1 MPVDTS
7 IYSGLL
13 APPPSVAD
21 YAEKYNNLGLLPLK
35 RQLMESQVQD
45 AQSNNLLRSVQA
57 QVAQRNQKMIED
69 YYNSGQSQ
77 SASAPSPFAGPQS
90 QLTAAHAAG
99 LLNGPTMEA
108 ASLPQAAPAPVAA
121 PPQPFGGLPRDVAL
135 PDLLF
140 NGGKGIAG
148 FLNDRTKP
156 TPEQLNAQ
164 YAFPGDPN
172 AAHAAVAAQVKK
184 SGIVPPIQARAGSTL
199 FDPVSGK
206 PIFYNP
212 HIPEG
217 YNPTFD
223 ASGNVV
229 GVQQISGAPQAYA
242 TMAQAGTLGKGLGE
256 IRPGFDENNLPI
268 FSTGA
273 PAGIRVG
280 AGSLLGADGAPVPN
294 AAGRPSV
301 APQAQA
307 AMDGD
312 ARTILNQELVKSTQ
326 ALLAATQSGDTAGAA
341 RARGDIDALHKELAM
356 RGFNAPPSAAVL
368 PSQQPAPI
376 VRPSLPAG
384 QAEYANTTG
393 KASADRFN
401 NIVTQA
407 SDSPTRVNVLDN
419 IINLSKAGV
428 ATGPTQEF
436 QNAIQGYL
444 GDALHIPSF
453 QSNVSKWQ
461 EANKFLQQNAI
472 RAWSAAG
479 GTGTDAQLAQS
490 LTANPNSK
498 MFPEAVQAMAQW
510 AKAGETALQSK
521 AAALQAANPTTPQA
535 QTDFENKWRSA
546 FDPRAFQLLNMAPQE
561 QAAFIKKQ
569 PDASTLKAK
578 IIQLHQLGAF

>member
-13 APPPSVAD
+13 APPKSAMD
-21 YAEKYNNLGLLPLK
+21 YADQYANLGLLPLK

-45 AQSNNLLRSVQA
+45 AQSNNLLRAA
-57 QVAQRNQKMIED
+57 QVQMMQRRQSMIE
-69 YYNSGQSQ
+69 
-77 SASAPSPFAGPQS
+77 
-90 QLTAAHAAG
+90 G
-99 LLNGPTMEA
+99 LLNPQGGAQPAATPFPAQQQLGQAASAGLPPGPTNA
-108 ASLPQAAPAPVAA
+108 AAALPMPQQAPQA
-121 PPQPFGGLPRDVAL
+121 PQTPYGGLDPRMVGYDVA
-135 PDLLF
+135 F
-140 NGGKGIAG
+140 NDGKGIAG

-172 AAHAAVAAQVKK
+172 AARSAVQSAVAKAGYIAPVNARP
-184 SGIVPPIQARAGSTL
+184 GAILRDPRTNLPIA
-199 FDPVSGK
+199 F
-206 PIFYNP
+206 NP
-212 HIPEG
+212 HIPDG
-217 YNPTFD
+217 YAPTFD
-223 ASGNVV
+223 AAGNVV
-229 GVQQISGAPQAYA
+229 SIAPIAGATPA
-242 TMAQAGTLGKGLGE
+242 MVNNAQATAFGKSLGE
-256 IRPGFDENNLPI
+256 IRQGTDENNLPV
-268 FSTGA
+268 FTTGL
-273 PAGIRVG
+273 PDGTRIG
-280 AGSLLGADGAPVPN
+280 AGSLAGVAPN
-294 AAGRPSV
+294 AAGHPSV
-301 APQAQA
+301 PPQAQA

-368 PSQQPAPI
+368 PSQQPAPV

-384 QAEYANTTG
+384 QAEY
-393 KASADRFN
+393 DRFN
-401 NIVTQA
+401 SIVTQA
-407 SDSPTRVNVLDN
+407 SDSPTRINVLDN

-569 PDASTLKAK
+569 PDAAALKAK
-578 IIQLHQLGAF
+578 VLQLHQLGAF